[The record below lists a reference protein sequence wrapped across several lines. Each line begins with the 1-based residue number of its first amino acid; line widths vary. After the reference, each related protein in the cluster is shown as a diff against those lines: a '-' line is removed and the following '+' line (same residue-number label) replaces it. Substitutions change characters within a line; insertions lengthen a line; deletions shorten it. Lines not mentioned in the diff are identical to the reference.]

1 MNSNSFACVIATFLL
16 LVGVAIPTRAQ
27 SSGQPNSRTESQ
39 NTDAGAIKIETTL
52 VTIPVSVLDKNGKY
66 VSRLTKEDFR
76 IYDDSVVVAEG
87 AQARLSLQTQL
98 SSKLSEVGD
107 EVRATLHEAVRGADG
122 RVAIPRGTDFV
133 GRVTQ
138 VQPARRP
145 QKQATLTVVFDT
157 MRLSYGTE
165 KVSTVVTAID
175 DFANDE
181 KLKSKDGEGKV
192 GGGRS
197 GGRTARN
204 AGTGATLG
212 GVGGLIIG
220 AAGGGLG
227 GAAAAAGAGVIG
239 GVLMTKGNDIKL
251 QPGTILRIRFER
263 PVNLPDLESEH
274 AAPRRDQS
282 SPLFLPDQFGVL
294 PSKKNTR

>member
-1 MNSNSFACVIATFLL
+1 MKRFLSITL
-16 LVGVAIPTRAQ
+16 LAMLTLGLSVVAQ
-27 SSGQPNSRTESQ
+27 SQSQ
-39 NTDAGAIKIETTL
+39 GDGI
-52 VTIPVSVLDKNGKY
+52 
-66 VSRLTKEDFR
+66 
-76 IYDDSVVVAEG
+76 VVAEG
-87 AQARLSLQTQL
+87 AQARLALQTQL

-107 EVRATLHEAVRGADG
+107 EVRATLYEPVRDADG
-122 RVAIPRGTDFV
+122 RVAIPRGTEFV

-145 QKQATLTVVFDT
+145 QKRATLTVVFDT
-157 MRLSYGTE
+157 MRLSYGME

-192 GGGRS
+192 GAGRS

-212 GVGGLIIG
+212 GLGGLIIG

-227 GAAAAAGAGVIG
+227 GVAAATGAGAIG

-263 PVNLPDLESEH
+263 LVNVPAFESERS
-274 AAPRRDQS
+274 APQRDAVE
-282 SPLFLPDQFGVL
+282 P
-294 PSKKNTR
+294 NY